1 MPRITVGHTS
11 TVDMDGAS
19 SQRFLIDIAKELS
32 QRYGKLIRQ
41 GQLFKI
47 KNVGVRVYNPNTL
60 TQDNLLTA
68 SGRLLF
74 YGPTKNRKDAWK
86 SAFRAVQ
93 NLRKSHGLKSKN
105 YDFRVG
111 LESSFGEVVNQAWVR
126 SESDELYLG
135 GIDDDRNAIFAV
147 HNAQLDNTN
156 YSPPD
161 ERMNGFGTP
170 YDVPGLTEGDLDF
183 KEGLYG
189 DSPYFIEG
197 AADLTMES
205 IPYSVAHAGSWDNW
219 DLTGGINDHVG
230 VTNAENIDVNA
241 MVMCGLIGVTIDTQV
256 PDDSESQTE
265 DYGIQVTIDVEKWT
279 PIFQKRKSKKKK
291 GKK

>member
-1 MPRITVGHTS
+1 MVRITVGHTAS
-11 TVDMDGAS
+11 VDMDGS
-19 SQRFLIDIAKELS
+19 STQKFLIDIAKELS

-47 KNVGVRVYNPNTL
+47 KSAGVRVYNPNTL
-60 TQDNLLTA
+60 VQDNLLSA

-74 YGPTKNRKDAWK
+74 YSPTKHRKDAWK

-93 NLRKSHGLKSKN
+93 NLRKTHGLKSKN

-111 LESSFGEVVNQAWVR
+111 LESSFGEVVNQAWIR
-126 SESDELYLG
+126 DEDETLNLG
-135 GIDDDRNAIFAV
+135 GIDDDQNAIFSV

-156 YSPPD
+156 ASPPD

-170 YDVPGLTEGDLDF
+170 YDVVGINALADLDF

-189 DSPYFIEG
+189 DSPYFVMG
-197 AADLTMES
+197 AADQTMDS
-205 IPYSVAHAGSWDNW
+205 VPYSVAHAGAFDNS
-219 DLTGGINDHVG
+219 GIEDYG
-230 VTNAENIDVNA
+230 AVTNAENIIVDSMA
-241 MVMCGLIGVTIDTQV
+241 MCGLVGVTIDTQI
-256 PDDSESQTE
+256 PDDSELQTE
-265 DYGIQVTIDVEKWT
+265 DYGIQVTLDIEKWT
-279 PIFQKRKSKKKK
+279 PIFQRRNKKK